1 MVITFTVPSNQTRSR
16 GQIHTQFL
24 VKVVK
29 SMTHFHTKTAQK
41 PHHLMSHTQLTET
54 NQNLTSSSCINTWS
68 NTEQSNENEGN
79 DHYEK
84 DK

>member
-41 PHHLMSHTQLTET
+41 PHHLGCNIH
-54 NQNLTSSSCINTWS
+54 
-68 NTEQSNENEGN
+68 G
-79 DHYEK
+79 
-84 DK
+84 